1 MEIMA
6 DPAWIRKTII
16 LSFAFAV
23 PAAMSLIR
31 IWMKRHKNDR
41 AGMSSAFWI
50 SVIVLSTFVAWAL
63 NVTIEFSVGLM
74 VAWPICGIILSIVG
88 CASSLRTTVH
98 KTEPTITNALLLV
111 LSLACIVAPN

>member
-41 AGMSSAFWI
+41 AGSPPLF
-50 SVIVLSTFVAWAL
+50 
-63 NVTIEFSVGLM
+63 GL
-74 VAWPICGIILSIVG
+74 V
-88 CASSLRTTVH
+88 
-98 KTEPTITNALLLV
+98 
-111 LSLACIVAPN
+111 